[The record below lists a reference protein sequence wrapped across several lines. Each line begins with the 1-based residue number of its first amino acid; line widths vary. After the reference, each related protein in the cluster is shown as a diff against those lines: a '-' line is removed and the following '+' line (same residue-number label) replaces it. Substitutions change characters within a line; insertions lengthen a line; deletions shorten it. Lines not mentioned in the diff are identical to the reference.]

1 MQAFLNGR
9 FPKGVLCIRQQHEG
23 AARQRK
29 KTADGGWRVEDGAAC
44 FGMNAGHDGVDS
56 VDFDA
61 APDGAC
67 FNEERDLL

>member
-1 MQAFLNGR
+1 M
-9 FPKGVLCIRQQHEG
+9 
-23 AARQRK
+23 
-29 KTADGGWRVEDGAAC
+29 EDGAAC